1 MVWWNSL
8 FQPDNWRAYS
18 YPIAVHMFLSLPPP
32 PSPKLISE
40 RALSVVKSCGNALQR
55 LRLSMEESPRYIGV
69 EELPL
74 SVEPFSLVVIFD
86 EYGGRVEEVCGSA
99 PSDAVKAIEEYRLSG
114 FTVDIDTYKRGVS
127 EEELLATVTRAVDVA
142 EELGATG
149 IRVLRSA
156 HGYHVRARLPSRL
169 GFEELW
175 EARRK
180 AGDDMQRLSIDI
192 DYHEKSLDFLTN
204 FLFNEKWWVEGGSW
218 RHYREEAVSPEA
230 VRVAPL
236 EVAFSDGARL
246 GVVPSISLSLS
257 SATARLRLTMIDGKP
272 ALVIIGKREVVTPG
286 FASEIAQRL
295 SSALRELSEEA
306 RERVVEAYRRV
317 AHPDAVFRLTRCL
330 VIRTRD
336 GYAVFAEPSLVPH
349 LVGRQGWIARK
360 AEERL
365 GAKLH
370 IVSAQQ
376 PGAWQLDLATLLRR
390 ALETETA

>member
-1 MVWWNSL
+1 
-8 FQPDNWRAYS
+8 
-18 YPIAVHMFLSLPPP
+18 MFLSLPPP

-40 RALSVVKSCGNALQR
+40 RALSVVKSCSNALQR
-55 LRLSMEESPRYIGV
+55 LRLVMEESPRYIGI

-74 SVEPFSLVVIFD
+74 SVEPFSLVAIFD
-86 EYGGRVEEVCGSA
+86 DYGAELEEVCGSA
-99 PSDAVKAIEEYRLSG
+99 PGEAARAVEEYRLSH
-114 FTVDIDTYKRGVS
+114 FTVDIDTYRENVS
-127 EEELLATVTRAVDVA
+127 TEELLATVTRAVDVA

-180 AGDDMQRLSIDI
+180 AGDDMKRLSIDRE
-192 DYHEKSLDFLTN
+192 YHEKSLDFLTN
-204 FLFNEKWWVEGGSW
+204 FLFNEKWWVEGGGW

-230 VRVAPL
+230 VRVVPL

-246 GVVPSISLSLS
+246 GVVPSISLLFS
-257 SATARLRLTMIDGKP
+257 SARLKLVMIDGKP
-272 ALVIIGKREVVTPG
+272 ALIIIGKREVVTPSL
-286 FASEIAQRL
+286 AAELARRI
-295 SSALRELSEEA
+295 SSALRELGEEA
-306 RERVVEAYRRV
+306 REKVVEAYRRV
-317 AHPDAVFRLTRCL
+317 AHPEAVFRLTRCL

-349 LVGRQGWIARK
+349 LIGRQGWIARK